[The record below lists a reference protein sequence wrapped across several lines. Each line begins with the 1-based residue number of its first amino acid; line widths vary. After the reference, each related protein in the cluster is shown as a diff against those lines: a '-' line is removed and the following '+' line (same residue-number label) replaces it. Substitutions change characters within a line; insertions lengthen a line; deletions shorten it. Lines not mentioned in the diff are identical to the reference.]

1 MKLALGTV
9 QFGVNYGI
17 NNKNGIPSD
26 FDISE
31 IFNLSLKNNINYLD
45 TSISYGNSE
54 EKISKLASNKFKII
68 TKSNNVK
75 SSEELTSSIL
85 TSLSLLRT
93 ESVYGFLVHNADNL
107 IDNHDLWNIL
117 VKFKNEKKV
126 KKIGYSVY
134 ETKQVDYLLDK
145 GFIPDIIQLP
155 YSLLDRK
162 FEKYFIK
169 LKRLGIEIHVR
180 SVFLQGLYFIDNKR
194 LPNDLE
200 PLRKY
205 LVKIESLCFKFNVSV
220 GELALNFVNSNKF
233 VDKIIIGVDS
243 VSQLDQNIQM
253 IKNWNSSNDIY
264 RLINNISVREEH
276 LLNPA
281 NWQKKT

>member
-9 QFGVNYGI
+9 QFGINYGI

-26 FDISE
+26 LDIIE
-31 IFNLSLKNNINYLD
+31 IFDLSIKNNINYLD

-54 EKISKLASNKFKII
+54 EIISKLSSNKFNII
-68 TKSNNVK
+68 TKSGNVDTR
-75 SSEELTSSIL
+75 EDLALSIEASL
-85 TSLSLLRT
+85 LSLKT
-93 ESVYGFLVHNADNL
+93 KSVYGFLFHNANNL
-107 IDNHDLWNIL
+107 IDNYDLWGAMIKL
-117 VKFKNEKKV
+117 KSEKKV

-134 ETKQVDYLLDK
+134 ETKQIDYLLDK

-162 FEKYFIK
+162 FEKYFSK

-194 LPNDLE
+194 LPNELQ

-205 LVKIESLCFKFNVSV
+205 LVKIEALCFEFNVSV

-243 VSQLDQNIQM
+243 VSQLDQNIKM
-253 IKNWNSSNDIY
+253 IKNWDSNKDIY
-264 RLINNISVREEH
+264 GLINNISVREEH

-281 NWQKKT
+281 NW

>member
-9 QFGVNYGI
+9 QFGLNYGI

-31 IFNLSLKNNINYLD
+31 ILDLSIKNNIKYLD

-54 EKISKLASNKFKII
+54 ERISKLANNKFNII

-85 TSLSLLRT
+85 SSLSSLKT
-93 ESVYGFLVHNADNL
+93 ESVYGFLFHNADNL
-107 IDNHDLWNIL
+107 IDNHELWSTL

-126 KKIGYSVY
+126 NKIGYSIY
-134 ETKQVDYLLDK
+134 ETKQIDYLLDK

-162 FEKYFIK
+162 FEKYFMK
-169 LKRLGIEIHVR
+169 LKKLGTEIHVR
-180 SVFLQGLYFIDNKR
+180 SVFLQGLYFMNNKQ
-194 LPNDLE
+194 LPQKLL
-200 PLRKY
+200 PIKKY
-205 LVKIESLCFKFNVSV
+205 LDNIESICDEFNFSI
-220 GELALNFVNSNKF
+220 GELALNFVYENKF
-233 VDKIIIGVDS
+233 IDKIIIGVDS
-243 VSQLDQNIQM
+243 SNQLRQNIKM
-253 IKNWNSSNDIY
+253 IKNWKSNNNIN
-264 RLINNISVREEH
+264 RLINKINVKEEH
-276 LLNPA
+276 LLSPV
-281 NWQKKT
+281 NW

>member
-31 IFNLSLKNNINYLD
+31 ILDLSIKNNIKYLD

-54 EKISKLASNKFKII
+54 EKISKLANNKFNII

-85 TSLSLLRT
+85 SSLSSLKT
-93 ESVYGFLVHNADNL
+93 ESVYGFLFHNADNL
-107 IDNHDLWNIL
+107 IDNHELWSTL

-126 KKIGYSVY
+126 NKIGYSIY
-134 ETKQVDYLLDK
+134 ETKQIDYLLDK

-162 FEKYFIK
+162 FEKYFMK
-169 LKRLGIEIHVR
+169 LKKLGTEIHVR
-180 SVFLQGLYFIDNKR
+180 SVFLQGLYFMNNKQ
-194 LPNDLE
+194 LPQKLL
-200 PLRKY
+200 PIKKY
-205 LVKIESLCFKFNVSV
+205 LDNIESICDEFNFSI
-220 GELALNFVNSNKF
+220 GELALNFVYENKF
-233 VDKIIIGVDS
+233 IDKIIIGVDS
-243 VSQLDQNIQM
+243 SNQLRQNIKM
-253 IKNWNSSNDIY
+253 IKNWKSNNNIN
-264 RLINNISVREEH
+264 RLINKINVKEEH
-276 LLNPA
+276 LLSPV
-281 NWQKKT
+281 NW